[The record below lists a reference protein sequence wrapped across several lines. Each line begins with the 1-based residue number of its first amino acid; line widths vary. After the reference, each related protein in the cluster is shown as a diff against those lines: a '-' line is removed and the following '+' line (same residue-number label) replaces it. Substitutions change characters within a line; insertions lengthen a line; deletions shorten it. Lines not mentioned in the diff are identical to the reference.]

1 MNLIQMIKE
10 RAIKNPKKVFAICEK
25 QKKTFAEF
33 YEDVA
38 SFAGGLK
45 ETGVE
50 AGDKVALLM
59 NNSIEFIT
67 AYFGIIAAGGVVVPV
82 NIFLKAEEIE
92 FIASDCGVKVII
104 TSPDFEKTISA
115 VRLAK
120 LEKLETIISTGE
132 IKGVKIKAFSEV
144 SKSGAKEERFFE
156 IDDPAVII
164 YTSGTTG
171 FPKGAVLSHKN
182 LVSDAENCKDIISM
196 SEKDV
201 MMAFLPMFH
210 SYSFTSNVMISLYC
224 GCKLVIVRS
233 IQPFARVIKNLLLHR
248 VSVFVSIPQI
258 YTVLSEA
265 KIPFYVFLLNPM
277 RVAISGGASLPV
289 ETFNKFQKRF
299 KVPLVEGYGLSEA
312 SPICALNPLKG
323 ARKAGS
329 IGLPINN
336 VQIKIRDEKGAE
348 VGTGTEG
355 EITVKGD
362 NVMKGY
368 YNNPEAT
375 KDVIKDGWLYT
386 GDLAKKDEEG
396 YIFILDR
403 KKDMIIS
410 NGMNIYPREVE
421 EVFYR
426 HPAVA
431 DVSIVGLNDKLHGEV
446 PFAVVVLKEGVSAD
460 ESDLKKYCREHVAN
474 YKVPHRI
481 EFWKELPRNSTGK
494 VEKKTIR
501 KKVNEEHK
509 T

>member
-1 MNLIQMIKE
+1 MNLIQMVKE
-10 RAIKNPKKVFAICEK
+10 RAVKNPKKVFAVCEK
-25 QKKTFAEF
+25 QKKTFAGF
-33 YEDVA
+33 YDDVL

-45 ETGVE
+45 ETGVRG
-50 AGDKVALLM
+50 GDKVALLM

-67 AYFGIIAAGGVVVPV
+67 AYFGIIAAGAVVVPV

-92 FIASDCGVKVII
+92 FIASDCAVKALI
-104 TSPDFEKTISA
+104 TSPDFAKTVSA
-115 VRLAK
+115 LRLTK
-120 LEKLETIISTGE
+120 LDKLETIICTGTIE
-132 IKGVKIKAFSEV
+132 GVKTKMFSEV
-144 SKSGAKEERFFE
+144 AGSGAKEERDFG

-210 SYSFTSNVMISLYC
+210 SYSFTANVMISLYC

-258 YTVLSEA
+258 YTVLSDA

-312 SPICALNPLKG
+312 APICALNPLKG
-323 ARKAGS
+323 TRKAGS

-336 VQIKIRDEKGAE
+336 VQIKIRDEKGVE
-348 VGTGTEG
+348 VETGVEG

-362 NVMKGY
+362 NVMSGY

-431 DVSIVGLNDKLHGEV
+431 DVSIVGLKDKLHGEV
-446 PFAVVVLKEGVSAD
+446 PFAVVVLKEGALAD
-460 ESDLKKYCREHVAN
+460 ESELKKYCREHVAN

-494 VEKKTIR
+494 VEKKAIR
-501 KKVNEEHK
+501 KKVNEDHNK
-509 T
+509 